1 MFGGELVYYVRKYFY
16 FILKMVVVYCFSNLS
31 KIYID
36 IYL

>member
-16 FILKMVVVYCFSNLS
+16 FILKMVVVYCFNLC
-31 KIYID
+31 KEYID